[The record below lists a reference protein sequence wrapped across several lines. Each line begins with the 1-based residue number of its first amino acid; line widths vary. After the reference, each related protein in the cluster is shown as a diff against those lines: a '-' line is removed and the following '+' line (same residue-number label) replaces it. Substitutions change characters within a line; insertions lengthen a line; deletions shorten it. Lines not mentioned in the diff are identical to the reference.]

1 MLIAEEMKPH
11 AVFIPV
17 PAQGHVTPMMT
28 LAKLFHFKGFHIT
41 FVNTEFNHQ
50 RLINS
55 RGADSV
61 KGLPDFRFETI
72 PDGLPL
78 PEDLNATQ
86 YVPDLF
92 RALRDNMLL
101 PFRDLIKKLNDNSK
115 NSLSSSS
122 SSEDILPPVTCIVSD
137 GMTRFALKVGVELGI
152 PVAQF
157 WTASACGLISYLH
170 FSQLIQKG
178 LVPLKDESDLT
189 NGYLDTKIDWI
200 PGMKDIRLRDFP
212 GFVRTMDIS
221 DINFDYYITELA
233 GMNEAAA
240 LIINTFDALEKDVLD
255 ALKSDQLSL
264 PPLYTIGPIHQ
275 LLHHDVTAE
284 TMKSHPS
291 AKTTSIG
298 INLWKEETECL
309 KWLDSR
315 EPNSVVYVNF
325 GSITTMTTQ
334 QLIEFAWGLANSKHP
349 FLWIVRSDIVK
360 GDTATLP
367 PEFAEEIKERGLLAG
382 WCPQEKVL
390 NHPSVGAFLTHSG
403 WNSTIE
409 SVCGGVPVICY
420 PFFSEQHTN
429 CRYSCVDW
437 GIGMEIDHNVTRNE
451 VEKSVKELLEGEKGR
466 EMKHK
471 AMEWKQ
477 KAEDAISPG
486 GSSFVNLDELINE
499 FYQKVSNQEH
509 VVWPSEEGCIA

>member
-1 MLIAEEMKPH
+1 MKPH

-17 PAQGHVTPMMT
+17 PAQGHVTPTMT
-28 LAKLFHFKGFHIT
+28 LAKLFHSKGFHIT

-55 RGADSV
+55 RGPDS
-61 KGLPDFRFETI
+61 TI

-78 PEDLNATQ
+78 PDDLNATQ
-86 YVPDLF
+86 PLPDL
-92 RALRDNMLL
+92 L
-101 PFRDLIKKLNDNSK
+101 KLNNNSK
-115 NSLSSSS
+115 SSLLSP

-137 GMTRFALKVGVELGI
+137 GMMSFGLKVGVELGI
-152 PVAQF
+152 PVALF
-157 WTASACGLISYLH
+157 WTASACGLICYLH
-170 FSQLIQKG
+170 FTQLIERG

-200 PGMKDIRLRDFP
+200 PGMKEIRLRNLP
-212 GFVRTMDIS
+212 SFVRTMDTR
-221 DINFDYYITELA
+221 DMYVDYFITELA
-233 GMNEAAA
+233 GMNEATA

-264 PPLYTIGPIHQ
+264 PPLYTIGPVHQ
-275 LLHHDVTAE
+275 LLHHDATTG
-284 TMKSHPS
+284 TMKNHPS

-298 INLWKEETECL
+298 INLWKEETDCL

-325 GSITTMTTQ
+325 GSITTVTTQ
-334 QLIEFAWGLANSKHP
+334 QLIEFAGLANSKHS

-367 PEFAEEIKERGLLAG
+367 PEFAEETKERGLLAS
-382 WCPQEKVL
+382 WRI
-390 NHPSVGAFLTHSG
+390 LTHSG

-409 SVCGGVPVICY
+409 SICGGVPIICY
-420 PFFSEQHTN
+420 PFFAEQHTN

-437 GIGMEIDHNVTRNE
+437 GIGMQIEHNVTKAE
-451 VEKSVKELLEGEKGR
+451 VEKSVKELLEGEKGKK
-466 EMKHK
+466 MKHR

-477 KAEDAISPG
+477 KPQMPFHPVAPPLSI
-486 GSSFVNLDELINE
+486 
-499 FYQKVSNQEH
+499 
-509 VVWPSEEGCIA
+509 